1 MRAGR
6 LAGSR
11 RRGSSGG
18 VLAFQQD
25 HGGGIGE
32 AQRIT
37 QLKRAQRAGFVPV
50 QAERP
55 NPDGPDLQ
63 RQREDRRSSDLAC
76 LRREPWPAAD
86 RILVV
91 QI

>member
-1 MRAGR
+1 M
-6 LAGSR
+6 
-11 RRGSSGG
+11 
-18 VLAFQQD
+18 LAFEQD

-32 AQRIT
+32 RQRIT

-50 QAERP
+50 QAERS
-55 NPDGPDLQ
+55 NRDGPDLQ

-76 LRREPWPAAD
+76 LRREPGPATD

>member
-1 MRAGR
+1 
-6 LAGSR
+6 
-11 RRGSSGG
+11 
-18 VLAFQQD
+18 VLAFEQD

-32 AQRIT
+32 GQRIT

-63 RQREDRRSSDLAC
+63 RQREDRRSSELAC

-86 RILVV
+86 RIPCRPDLRPAPANWR
-91 QI
+91 